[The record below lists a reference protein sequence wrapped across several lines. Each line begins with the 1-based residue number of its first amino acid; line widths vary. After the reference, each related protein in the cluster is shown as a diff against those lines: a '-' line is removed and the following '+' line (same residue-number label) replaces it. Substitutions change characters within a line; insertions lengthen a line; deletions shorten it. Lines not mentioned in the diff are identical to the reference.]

1 MDVNKSLMRG
11 LKLVD
16 LAIMFASFSL
26 SALAALLLAGSGV
39 DTLRDFLAIRISVGN
54 VMLVTVFPVLW
65 FLLFCEEQEQYEN
78 CELLFFD

>member
-16 LAIMFASFSL
+16 LAIMFACFSL